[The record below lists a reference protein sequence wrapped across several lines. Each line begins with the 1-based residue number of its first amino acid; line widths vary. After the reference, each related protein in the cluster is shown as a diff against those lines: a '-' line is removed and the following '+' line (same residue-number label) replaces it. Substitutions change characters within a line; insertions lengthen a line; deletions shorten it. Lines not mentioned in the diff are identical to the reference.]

1 MSVQTP
7 QVTQPVTQPRPR
19 TRRIFGEDAG
29 IAYLFIAPALLLIA
43 VIAFFPVVQAV
54 WYSLTNYI
62 PTYPQY
68 GSSFVGLDNYFG
80 AHGVFNDPTFRDSIK
95 YTIIFTV
102 VSVTLELILGL
113 LFALVL
119 NQKFPGR
126 GIARAAVLVPW
137 AFPTVISAVVW
148 RDLLWQ
154 NNSGAIPAILHFF
167 GFVPAD
173 WAPLASTNTL
183 MTAMVIIDV
192 WKTAPFMALLLLA
205 GLQVISDDV
214 YEAGRVDGANAWQRF
229 WFITLPLLKPAILV
243 ALLFRILDAWRVFD
257 MFYVVAGSRL
267 QSMSVF
273 AYNQVV
279 VSDINFPVGVAGSTV
294 IFIGALIIALV
305 FIKGLGTQTAA

>member
-1 MSVQTP
+1 VP
-7 QVTQPVTQPRPR
+7 KPRSI
-19 TRRIFGEDAG
+19 TRRFFGADAAHG
-29 IAYLFIAPALLLIA
+29 YLFVAPSLLLIA
-43 VIAFFPVVQAV
+43 LIAFFPIIQAM
-54 WYSLTNYI
+54 WYSLTNYL

-68 GSSFVGLDNYFG
+68 GSSFVGLDNYIG
-80 AHGVFNDPTFRDSIK
+80 AHGVFKDSTFTNSIG
-95 YTIIFTV
+95 YTVEFAVI
-102 VSVTLELILGL
+102 SVAFEFVLGL

-154 NNSGAIPAILHFF
+154 NNSGAIPALMHFLNLE
-167 GFVPAD
+167 PAD
-173 WAPLASTNTL
+173 WAPLASNGTL
-183 MTAMVIIDV
+183 MMAMIVIDV

-243 ALLFRILDAWRVFD
+243 ALLFRLLDAWRVFD

-267 QSMSVF
+267 QSLSVY

-279 VSDINFPVGVAGSTV
+279 VSGINFPVGVAASTL
-294 IFIGALIIALV
+294 IFIGALLIATV
-305 FIKGLGTQTAA
+305 FIKGFGTQTAS